1 MSMPSARAACPGQ
14 PCVQPPAA
22 ASVQHTQPCTDAPS
36 PRTSRTRRQKG
47 AMLTVLGATLVTTIP
62 VLLRLQLGSYGYAL
76 PQTPKEPSFQ
86 PPHAIEHFPFLLYP
100 FEFPRPFEVFEGC
113 PFSTEA
119 SSETPSNTF
128 FDKGLRCSRCSR
140 VRAVLAK
147 PKHRAIGWPLGVIH
161 VGLGPPK
168 PS

>member
-1 MSMPSARAACPGQ
+1 MLVSLFLTER
-14 PCVQPPAA
+14 
-22 ASVQHTQPCTDAPS
+22 S
-36 PRTSRTRRQKG
+36 PY
-47 AMLTVLGATLVTTIP
+47 LGLI
-62 VLLRLQLGSYGYAL
+62 
-76 PQTPKEPSFQ
+76 PQTLDLARRP
-86 PPHAIEHFPFLLYP
+86 PPHTLEHFTFLPYP

-119 SSETPSNTF
+119 SSKTPSNTF

-140 VRAVLAK
+140 VWAVLAK

>member
-1 MSMPSARAACPGQ
+1 MLVSLFLTERSPYLALYLRPLIL
-14 PCVQPPAA
+14 P
-22 ASVQHTQPCTDAPS
+22 DA
-36 PRTSRTRRQKG
+36 
-47 AMLTVLGATLVTTIP
+47 
-62 VLLRLQLGSYGYAL
+62 
-76 PQTPKEPSFQ
+76 
-86 PPHAIEHFPFLLYP
+86 PPHALEHFPFLLYP

-128 FDKGLRCSRCSR
+128 FGKGLRCSRCSM
-140 VRAVLAK
+140 VWAVLAK